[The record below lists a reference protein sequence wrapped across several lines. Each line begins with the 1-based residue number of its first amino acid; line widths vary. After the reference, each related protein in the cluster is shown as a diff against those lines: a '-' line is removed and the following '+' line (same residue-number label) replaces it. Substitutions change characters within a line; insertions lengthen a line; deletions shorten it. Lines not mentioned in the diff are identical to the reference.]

1 MAAKKSLTDVRVLFD
16 PDDFVWGDLEDLE
29 SRSPTAMRQVI
40 QKNVDIPG
48 CDTPEQKAAYLRSLK
63 LPEMNEL
70 AAHVFNAMQDI
81 LNPKDETGKN

>member
-1 MAAKKSLTDVRVLFD
+1 MTVKNVSDIRILFD
-16 PDDFVWGDLEDLE
+16 IDTFVWGDLEDLE
-29 SRSPTAMRQVI
+29 SRSPTAMRKVI

-48 CDTPEQKAAYLRSLK
+48 YDTPETKAEYLRGLK
-63 LPEMNEL
+63 LSEMNEL